1 VEVVSEHRSHQA
13 AAETVALG
21 PTNFAASSK
30 FISTLQHL
38 TVQLSMEVEMTAITI
53 TLPDD
58 RLLKLKEMA
67 TEIGVTPEEL
77 VRVSIEELLAKP
89 EDTFKQVVTYVLKK
103 NAELYRR
110 LA

>member
-1 VEVVSEHRSHQA
+1 
-13 AAETVALG
+13 
-21 PTNFAASSK
+21 
-30 FISTLQHL
+30 
-38 TVQLSMEVEMTAITI
+38 MEVEMTAITI

-67 TEIGVTPEEL
+67 MEIGVTPEEL

-89 EDTFKQVVTYVLKK
+89 EDTFNQAVTYVLKK